1 MRDFNVVSNCCHSS
15 IDQGIKLEYPLGGST
30 YSIAHKIDVCS
41 ECGQPVDYMVE
52 QCGVCGE
59 VGCSG
64 ECEEHEDSTD
74 ISLYAAW

>member
-1 MRDFNVVSNCCHSS
+1 MKTFNVVSNCCHSS
-15 IDQGIKLEYPLGGST
+15 IDQGIKREYPLGGST
-30 YSIAHKIDVCS
+30 YGINYKIDVCS

-64 ECEEHEDSTD
+64 ECEDEREEQA
-74 ISLYAAW
+74 ISLYGAW